1 MASLLI
7 VNIGETVSATAAP
20 ARGAAMR
27 ALECHRNA
35 AIHIQGGIIRAIGPR
50 TAVERQITDDP
61 VLLDAEGGAV
71 LPGFVDSHTHL
82 LFAGRREDEF
92 DLKLAGASYQEIT
105 AAGGGII
112 STVAATRRATSAELV
127 EIGLGYLAAAL
138 RQGTTTL
145 EIKSGYGLDLEH
157 EIKLLEVI
165 AELGRRQP
173 VEVVPTFMGAHAVPP
188 GVSLQEQTER
198 LLAMLP
204 RLRGMAEFCD
214 AFCEVGYFGIEE
226 TRAIFTAAR
235 KAGMGLRLHAA
246 QFTNAGAV
254 QLALEMSARSVDHLE
269 QIGPEEISL
278 LAEAEC
284 CATLLPG
291 VSFFMHYGYPP
302 ARALIDQGAV
312 VAIATNFN
320 PGTCMCLN
328 LQLIFAIACTQMR
341 MTTAEALTALTAN
354 AAWSLARPQIG
365 RLLPGMQA
373 DLLLLDAPN
382 YRIIPYFFG
391 ENHVRMVVKKGEV
404 VIG

>member
-7 VNIGETVSATAAP
+7 VNIGQTATAVASP

-27 ALECHRNA
+27 TLACHQQA
-35 AIHIQGGIIRAIGPR
+35 AIYIQEGVIRAIGPR
-50 TAVERQITDDP
+50 AEVEGQIADDP
-61 VLLDAEGGAV
+61 QLLDAGGGAV
-71 LPGFVDSHTHL
+71 VPGFIDSHTHL
-82 LFAGRREDEF
+82 LFAGRREEEF
-92 DLKLAGASYQEIT
+92 DLKLAGASYQEIA
-105 AAGGGII
+105 AAGGGIV
-112 STVAATRRATSAELV
+112 STVAATRRASRAELV

-138 RQGTTTL
+138 RQGTTTM

-157 EIKLLEVI
+157 ELKLLEVI

-188 GVSLQEQTER
+188 GISLREQTAQ

-204 RLRGMAEFCD
+204 RLSGMAEFCD
-214 AFCEVGYFGIEE
+214 AFCEAGYFGIEE
-226 TRAIFTAAR
+226 TRLLFIAAR
-235 KAGMGLRLHAA
+235 QAGLALRLHAA

-254 QLALEMSARSVDHLE
+254 QLALEMGARSVDHLE
-269 QIGPEEISL
+269 QIGPEEIGL

-302 ARALIDQGAV
+302 ARALIDRGAI
-312 VAIATNFN
+312 VAIASNFN

-328 LQLIFAIACTQMR
+328 PQLIFAIACTQMR
-341 MTTAEALTALTAN
+341 LTAAEALTAFTAN
-354 AAWSLARPQIG
+354 AAWSLGRPQTG
-365 RLLPGMQA
+365 RLLPGLQA
-373 DLLLLDAPN
+373 DLLLLDAPT